1 MSLKEFERLNEVVTK
16 LRDPENGCPWDLEQ
30 THRTLLKYL
39 MEESYEFMHAVE
51 EDDTDQMED
60 ELGDVLLQVV
70 LHSVIAK
77 QAGKFDIES
86 VSKRIADKM
95 VRRHPHVFG
104 DIQTKD
110 VDQIKKNWEEI
121 KSEER
126 AAKADSK
133 PAYEIDK
140 DLLAFPAL
148 TSSAK
153 IGKKTGKINFDW
165 EDATQVVYKVEEE
178 WQELKEELAPFP
190 KFNHERVKEELGDFL
205 FSVAQ
210 LARHLKIDPEVAL
223 RDANVKFKNRFNQ
236 VEDMAKE
243 RGVAL
248 RESSQ
253 SELEH
258 LWQEVKYNE
267 KKQSDSE

>member
-39 MEESYEFMHAVE
+39 MEESYEYMHAVE
-51 EDDTDQMED
+51 EDDYDQMED

-86 VSKRIADKM
+86 VSKRLADKM

-104 DIQTKD
+104 DVNTKD
-110 VDQIKKNWEEI
+110 VGEIKKNWEEI
-121 KSEER
+121 KQAER
-126 AAKADSK
+126 ADKEVK
-133 PAYEIDK
+133 YEIDN

-148 TSSAK
+148 TSAAK

-165 EDATQVVYKVEEE
+165 EDQSQVAYKVEEE
-178 WQELKEELAPFP
+178 WQELKEELAPYP
-190 KFNHERVKEELGDFL
+190 NSNHERVKEELGDFL
-205 FSVAQ
+205 FSIAQ
-210 LARHLKIDPEVAL
+210 LARHLKIDPEIAL
-223 RDANVKFKNRFNQ
+223 REANVKFKTRFNQ
-236 VEDMAKE
+236 VEDLAKE
-243 RGVAL
+243 KGIEVRN
-248 RESSQ
+248 SSQ
-253 SELEH
+253 AELEE
-258 LWQEVKYNE
+258 LWQEVKYRE
-267 KKQSDSE
+267 KNS

>member
-51 EDDTDQMED
+51 DDNYDHMED

-104 DIQTKD
+104 DVETKD
-110 VDQIKKNWEEI
+110 VGEIKKNWEEI
-121 KSEER
+121 KQQE
-126 AAKADSK
+126 KADK
-133 PAYEIDK
+133 EVKYEIDD
-140 DLLAFPAL
+140 DLLAFPSL
-148 TSSAK
+148 TSAGK

-165 EDATQVVYKVEEE
+165 DGPSQVVYKVEEE
-178 WQELKEELAPFP
+178 WQELKEELAPYP
-190 KFNHERVKEELGDFL
+190 NYNHGRVKEELGDFL
-205 FSVAQ
+205 FSIAQ
-210 LARHLKIDPEVAL
+210 LARHLKIDPEIAL
-223 RDANVKFKNRFNQ
+223 RDANLKFKQRFNQ
-236 VEDMAKE
+236 VEDLAKDK
-243 RGVAL
+243 GIAL

-253 SELEH
+253 SELEE
-258 LWQEVKYNE
+258 LWQEVKYRE
-267 KKQSDSE
+267 KNS

>member
-51 EDDTDQMED
+51 DDNYDHMED

-104 DIQTKD
+104 DVETKD
-110 VDQIKKNWEEI
+110 VGEIKKNWEEI
-121 KSEER
+121 KQQE
-126 AAKADSK
+126 KADK
-133 PAYEIDK
+133 EVKYEIDN
-140 DLLAFPAL
+140 DLLAFPSL
-148 TSSAK
+148 TSAAK

-165 EDATQVVYKVEEE
+165 DGPSQVVYKVEEE
-178 WQELKEELAPFP
+178 WQELKEELAPYP
-190 KFNHERVKEELGDFL
+190 NYNHERVKEELGDFL
-205 FSVAQ
+205 FSIAQ
-210 LARHLKIDPEVAL
+210 LARHLKIDPEIAL
-223 RDANVKFKNRFNQ
+223 RDANLKFKQRFNQ
-236 VEDMAKE
+236 VEDLAKDK
-243 RGVAL
+243 GIAL
-248 RESSQ
+248 RDSSQ
-253 SELEH
+253 SELEE
-258 LWQEVKYNE
+258 LWQEVKYRE
-267 KKQSDSE
+267 KNS